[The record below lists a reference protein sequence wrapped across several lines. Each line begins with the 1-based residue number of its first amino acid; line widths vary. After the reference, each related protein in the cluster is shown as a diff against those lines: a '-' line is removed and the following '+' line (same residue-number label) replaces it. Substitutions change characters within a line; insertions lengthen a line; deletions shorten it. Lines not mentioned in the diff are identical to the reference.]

1 MKRTIAAILS
11 AAMLVT
17 AAAAAEAPSSW
28 AKSAVDTARNAGIVP
43 EQVDQAYTQSITR
56 ADFCALAAAVYR
68 TWEKSGNVKSV
79 EKTAV
84 SFSDT
89 KDEDVLLCASLGV
102 VNGVGNGKFAPQQ
115 QLTRQQAASMLHRLG
130 NLRKDA
136 KNEVKDRMPHVFADG
151 ADIQAWARNDVY
163 WAYNSGV
170 MNGVS
175 GNRFA
180 PNNSYTHEQSIAT
193 MLRLYD
199 TKYAVKD
206 DSTSSTGSKY
216 YINRAVVGPGV
227 SQVYL
232 EDTKGNRLLTDYKD
246 TKGEFYDI
254 ELFGEWVT
262 LRKTVDYQH
271 DVHNMK
277 TGETLE
283 NYAVTGTDGEQA
295 GWLRP
300 SPENG
305 GTVYGKDRIIYA
317 DGTSSTQTYD
327 ALTDFKDGKAVVRVD
342 SKTIAAIDITGK
354 TLWSMDFAFDHSKMA
369 VEILLS
375 GDGKGDRFVV
385 VNRDGSSYTIIAG
398 GKRIASS
405 SRALQLNQYSDTY
418 IAAESTGYYALYN
431 FKGKKLTKTYQN
443 AFDEVGQNIYSH
455 WINDKE
461 YEYIRCD
468 ADGTNKV
475 LFRVKCQNGRPG
487 ALPTDGAGVYALR
500 TDEHTVTCFDRFGTT
515 LGTIASTAAAVA
527 LCFAATDWGPI
538 AACVFFAFATCM
550 GTVAPPVVVAKQYG
564 KKDFGTVT
572 GIVTAFELFGA
583 AIGSVASGLLF
594 DAYLS
599 FIPVWIMMGIASVL
613 MGAALLASIP
623 AARKLVERRRAEG
636 APELDAEGF
645 EVTAA

>member
-79 EKTAV
+79 DKATV

-130 NLRKDA
+130 NLRKNA
-136 KNEVKDRMPHVFADG
+136 KDSVKDRMPHVFADG
-151 ADIQAWARNDVY
+151 ADIQAWARSDVY

-199 TKYAVKD
+199 TKYAEVP
-206 DSTSSTGSKY
+206 SGETAAEY
-216 YINRAVVGPGV
+216 AVVMDDEGGAGAR
-227 SQVYL
+227 SQMHI
-232 EDTKGNRLLTDYKD
+232 ENAKGKKLLTDYKD
-246 TKGEFYDI
+246 TKGTFEN
-254 ELFGEWVT
+254 VT
-262 LRKTVDYQH
+262 LLGVWAGVTMENGTKY
-271 DVHNMK
+271 DVVNLK
-277 TGETLE
+277 TGEKLE
-283 NYAVTGTDGEQA
+283 DYRILVADGEQA
-295 GWLRP
+295 GWLCP
-300 SPENG
+300 MDI
-305 GTVYGKDRIIYA
+305 TKVTYGKDYIALA
-317 DGTSSTQTYD
+317 DGTKSTATYD
-327 ALTDFKDGKAVVRVD
+327 RMTNFKDGKAVVNVD
-342 SKTIAAIDITGK
+342 GKTIRAIDTTGK
-354 TLWSMDFAFDHSKMA
+354 TLWSMNFAFDHSKMA

-455 WINDKE
+455 WLSNTE

-475 LFRVKCQNGRPG
+475 LFRVKCPNGRPG

-515 LGTIASTAAAVA
+515 LGTIKQDGEITMEPT
-527 LCFAATDWGPI
+527 FENG
-538 AACVFFAFATCM
+538 CVRVM
-550 GTVAPPVVVAKQYG
+550 DKLYLP
-564 KKDFGTVT
+564 T
-572 GIVTAFELFGA
+572 GEEI
-583 AIGSVASGLLF
+583 
-594 DAYLS
+594 
-599 FIPVWIMMGIASVL
+599 
-613 MGAALLASIP
+613 
-623 AARKLVERRRAEG
+623 
-636 APELDAEGF
+636 
-645 EVTAA
+645 

>member
-79 EKTAV
+79 DKAVV

-89 KDEDVLLCASLGV
+89 KDEDVLLCSALGV
-102 VNGVGNGKFAPQQ
+102 VNGVGGGKFAPQQ

-130 NLRKDA
+130 NLRKNA
-136 KNEVKDRMPHVFADG
+136 KDSVKDRMPHVFADG
-151 ADIQAWARNDVY
+151 ADIQAWARSDVY

-180 PNNSYTHEQSIAT
+180 PNNSYTREQSIAT

-206 DSTSSTGSKY
+206 DSTSSTDSKY

-262 LRKTVDYQH
+262 LRETVAYKH

-283 NYAVTGTDGEQA
+283 NYAVSGTDGEQA

-305 GTVYGKDRIIYA
+305 GEVYGKDRIIYA

-342 SKTIAAIDITGK
+342 SKTIAAIDTTGK
-354 TLWSMDFAFDHSKMA
+354 TLWSMNFAFDHSKMA
-369 VEILLS
+369 VEILLA

-475 LFRVKCQNGRPG
+475 LFRVKCPNGRPG

-500 TDEHTVTCFDRFGTT
+500 TDAHHR
-515 LGTIASTAAAVA
+515 
-527 LCFAATDWGPI
+527 
-538 AACVFFAFATCM
+538 
-550 GTVAPPVVVAKQYG
+550 Y
-564 KKDFGTVT
+564 
-572 GIVTAFELFGA
+572 
-583 AIGSVASGLLF
+583 LL
-594 DAYLS
+594 
-599 FIPVWIMMGIASVL
+599 
-613 MGAALLASIP
+613 
-623 AARKLVERRRAEG
+623 
-636 APELDAEGF
+636 
-645 EVTAA
+645 

>member
-151 ADIQAWARNDVY
+151 ADIQAWARSDVY

-216 YINRAVVGPGV
+216 RITYGIVGAGM

-232 EDTKGNRLLTDYKD
+232 EDAKGNRLLTNYKD

-254 ELFGEWVT
+254 DLFGEWVT
-262 LRKTVDYQH
+262 LRETAVYKH

-342 SKTIAAIDITGK
+342 SKTIAAIDTTGK
-354 TLWSMDFAFDHSKMA
+354 TLWSMNFAFDRSKM
-369 VEILLS
+369 EIR
-375 GDGKGDRFVV
+375 DGAGDRFTVWG
-385 VNRDGSSYTIIAG
+385 NNSAAIIAG

-405 SRALQLNQYSDTY
+405 SGGLYLNQYSDTY
-418 IAAESTGYYALYN
+418 IYSENTGYYALYN

-443 AFDEVGQNIYSH
+443 AFDEVGQNIYSR

-461 YEYIRCD
+461 YEYFRCD

-475 LFRVKCQNGRPG
+475 LFRVKCPNGRPG
-487 ALPTDGAGVYALR
+487 ALPTDGAGVYALP
-500 TDEHTVTCFDRFGTT
+500 TDEHTITCFDRFGAT
-515 LGTIASTAAAVA
+515 LGTIKIEDTI
-527 LCFAATDWGPI
+527 DI
-538 AACVFFAFATCM
+538 
-550 GTVAPPVVVAKQYG
+550 Y
-564 KKDFGTVT
+564 
-572 GIVTAFELFGA
+572 
-583 AIGSVASGLLF
+583 
-594 DAYLS
+594 YRLS
-599 FIPVWIMMGIASVL
+599 FENGCLRVVDSYPNG
-613 MGAALLASIP
+613 
-623 AARKLVERRRAEG
+623 KT
-636 APELDAEGF
+636 DAVNTLYLPTGEQIS
-645 EVTAA
+645 

>member
-1 MKRTIAAILS
+1 MGEVGGGYRAERGHCAGAGRSGVHAEHHPCGFLRTG
-11 AAMLVT
+11 
-17 AAAAAEAPSSW
+17 SSGLPHLG
-28 AKSAVDTARNAGIVP
+28 KERQRKI
-43 EQVDQAYTQSITR
+43 
-56 ADFCALAAAVYR
+56 
-68 TWEKSGNVKSV
+68 V

-89 KDEDVLLCASLGV
+89 KDEDVLHCAALGV

-130 NLRKDA
+130 NLRKNA
-136 KNEVKDRMPHVFADG
+136 KDNVKDRMPHVFADG

-163 WAYNSGV
+163 WVYNQGV

-180 PNNSYTHEQSIAT
+180 PNNSYTREQSIAT

-206 DSTSSTGSKY
+206 DSTSSTDSKY

-232 EDTKGNRLLTDYKD
+232 EDAKGNRLLTDYKD

-305 GTVYGKDRIIYA
+305 GTVYGKDRIIYV

-342 SKTIAAIDITGK
+342 SKTIAAIDTTGK
-354 TLWSMDFAFDHSKMA
+354 TLWSMNFAFDHSKMA
-369 VEILLS
+369 VEILLA

-443 AFDEVGQNIYSH
+443 AFNEVGQNIYSR
-455 WINDKE
+455 WISNTE

-475 LFRVKCQNGRPG
+475 LFRVKCPNGRPG
-487 ALPTDGAGVYALR
+487 TLPTDGAGVYALR
-500 TDEHTVTCFDRFGTT
+500 TDEHTITCFDRFGTT
-515 LGTIASTAAAVA
+515 LGTIKNDGAMTQEIT
-527 LCFAATDWGPI
+527 FENG
-538 AACVFFAFATCM
+538 CVRVM
-550 GTVAPPVVVAKQYG
+550 DKLYLP
-564 KKDFGTVT
+564 T
-572 GIVTAFELFGA
+572 GEEI
-583 AIGSVASGLLF
+583 
-594 DAYLS
+594 
-599 FIPVWIMMGIASVL
+599 
-613 MGAALLASIP
+613 
-623 AARKLVERRRAEG
+623 
-636 APELDAEGF
+636 
-645 EVTAA
+645 

>member
-68 TWEKSGNVKSV
+68 IWEKSGNVKSV

-130 NLRKDA
+130 NLRKNA
-136 KNEVKDRMPHVFADG
+136 KDSVKERMPHVFADG
-151 ADIQAWARNDVY
+151 ADIQAWARSDVY

-199 TKYAVKD
+199 TKYAEVP
-206 DSTSSTGSKY
+206 SGETAAEY
-216 YINRAVVGPGV
+216 AVVMDDEGGAGAR
-227 SQVYL
+227 SQMHI
-232 EDTKGNRLLTDYKD
+232 ENAKGKKLLTDYKD
-246 TKGEFYDI
+246 TKGTFEN
-254 ELFGEWVT
+254 VT
-262 LRKTVDYQH
+262 LLGVWAGVTMENGTKY
-271 DVHNMK
+271 DVVNLK
-277 TGETLE
+277 TGEKLE
-283 NYAVTGTDGEQA
+283 DYRILVADGEQA
-295 GWLRP
+295 GWLCP
-300 SPENG
+300 MDI
-305 GTVYGKDRIIYA
+305 TKVTYGKDYIALA
-317 DGTSSTQTYD
+317 DGTKSTATYD
-327 ALTDFKDGKAVVRVD
+327 RMTNFKDGKAVVNVD
-342 SKTIAAIDITGK
+342 GKTIRAIDTTGK
-354 TLWSMDFAFDHSKMA
+354 TLWSMNFAFDRSKMA
-369 VEILLS
+369 VD
-375 GDGKGDRFVV
+375 DGAGDRFVV
-385 VNRDGSSYTIIAG
+385 TNSTSTSYTIIAG

-405 SRALQLNQYSDTY
+405 SLPLKVSQYSDTY
-418 IAAESTGYYALYN
+418 IHMESVGYYALYN

-455 WINDKE
+455 WLSNTE

-475 LFRVKCQNGRPG
+475 LFRVKCPNGRPG

-515 LGTIASTAAAVA
+515 LGTIKQDGEIT
-527 LCFAATDWGPI
+527 LEPTFENG
-538 AACVFFAFATCM
+538 CVRVM
-550 GTVAPPVVVAKQYG
+550 DKLYLP
-564 KKDFGTVT
+564 T
-572 GIVTAFELFGA
+572 GEKI
-583 AIGSVASGLLF
+583 
-594 DAYLS
+594 
-599 FIPVWIMMGIASVL
+599 
-613 MGAALLASIP
+613 
-623 AARKLVERRRAEG
+623 
-636 APELDAEGF
+636 
-645 EVTAA
+645 

>member
-79 EKTAV
+79 EKTTV

-130 NLRKDA
+130 NLRKNA
-136 KNEVKDRMPHVFADG
+136 KDSVKDRMPHVFADG
-151 ADIQAWARNDVY
+151 ADIQAWARSDVY

-216 YINRAVVGPGV
+216 KITYGIVGAGM

-232 EDTKGNRLLTDYKD
+232 EDAKGNRLLTDYKD

-262 LRKTVDYQH
+262 LRETVAYKH

-317 DGTSSTQTYD
+317 DGTSSKQTYD

-342 SKTIAAIDITGK
+342 SKTIAAIDTTGK
-354 TLWSMDFAFDHSKMA
+354 TLWSMNFAFDRSKM
-369 VEILLS
+369 EIR
-375 GDGKGDRFVV
+375 DGAGDRFTVWG
-385 VNRDGSSYTIIAG
+385 NNSAAIIAG

-405 SRALQLNQYSDTY
+405 SGGLYLNQYSDTY

-431 FKGKKLTKTYQN
+431 FNGKKLTKTYQN
-443 AFDEVGQNIYSH
+443 AFDEVGQNIYSR

-475 LFRVKCQNGRPG
+475 LFRVKPILNGGRPG
-487 ALPTDGAGVYALR
+487 LLATDGAGVYALP
-500 TDEHTVTCFDRFGTT
+500 TDEHTITCFDRFGAT
-515 LGTIASTAAAVA
+515 LGTIKIEDTI
-527 LCFAATDWGPI
+527 DI
-538 AACVFFAFATCM
+538 
-550 GTVAPPVVVAKQYG
+550 Y
-564 KKDFGTVT
+564 
-572 GIVTAFELFGA
+572 
-583 AIGSVASGLLF
+583 
-594 DAYLS
+594 YRLS
-599 FIPVWIMMGIASVL
+599 FENGCLRVVDSYPNGKTDAVN
-613 MGAALLASIP
+613 ALYLPTGEQIS
-623 AARKLVERRRAEG
+623 
-636 APELDAEGF
+636 
-645 EVTAA
+645 

>member
-79 EKTAV
+79 DKATV

-115 QLTRQQAASMLHRLG
+115 KLTRQQAASMLHRLG
-130 NLRKDA
+130 NLRKNA
-136 KNEVKDRMPHVFADG
+136 KDSVKDRMPHVFADG
-151 ADIQAWARNDVY
+151 ADIQAWARSDVY

-206 DSTSSTGSKY
+206 DSTSNIGSKY
-216 YINRAVVGPGV
+216 RITYGAVGAGV

-232 EDTKGNRLLTDYKD
+232 EDAKGNRLLTDYKN

-262 LRKTVDYQH
+262 LRETVAYKH

-283 NYAVTGTDGEQA
+283 NYAVSGTDGEQA

-305 GTVYGKDRIIYA
+305 GEVYGKDRIIYA

-327 ALTDFKDGKAVVRVD
+327 ALTDFKNGKAVVRVD
-342 SKTIAAIDITGK
+342 SKTIAAIDTTGK
-354 TLWSMDFAFDHSKMA
+354 TLWSMNFAFDHSKMA

-443 AFDEVGQNIYSH
+443 AFDEAGQNIYSH
-455 WINDKE
+455 WLSNTE

-475 LFRVKCQNGRPG
+475 LFRVKCPNGRPG
-487 ALPTDGAGVYALR
+487 VLPTDGAGVYALR

-515 LGTIASTAAAVA
+515 LGTIKQDGEITMEPT
-527 LCFAATDWGPI
+527 FENG
-538 AACVFFAFATCM
+538 CVRVM
-550 GTVAPPVVVAKQYG
+550 DKLYLP
-564 KKDFGTVT
+564 T
-572 GIVTAFELFGA
+572 GEEI
-583 AIGSVASGLLF
+583 
-594 DAYLS
+594 
-599 FIPVWIMMGIASVL
+599 
-613 MGAALLASIP
+613 
-623 AARKLVERRRAEG
+623 
-636 APELDAEGF
+636 
-645 EVTAA
+645 

>member
-79 EKTAV
+79 DKATV

-130 NLRKDA
+130 NLRKNA
-136 KNEVKDRMPHVFADG
+136 KDSVKERMPHVFADG
-151 ADIQAWARNDVY
+151 ADIQAWARSDVY

-199 TKYAVKD
+199 TKYAEVP
-206 DSTSSTGSKY
+206 SGETAAEY
-216 YINRAVVGPGV
+216 AVVMDDEGGAGAR
-227 SQVYL
+227 SQMHI
-232 EDTKGNRLLTDYKD
+232 ENAKGKKLLTDYKD
-246 TKGEFYDI
+246 TKGTFEN
-254 ELFGEWVT
+254 VT
-262 LRKTVDYQH
+262 LLGVWAGVTMENGTKY
-271 DVHNMK
+271 DVVNLK
-277 TGETLE
+277 TGEKLE
-283 NYAVTGTDGEQA
+283 DYRILVADGEQA
-295 GWLRP
+295 GWLCP
-300 SPENG
+300 MDI
-305 GTVYGKDRIIYA
+305 TKVTYGKDYIALA
-317 DGTSSTQTYD
+317 DGTKSTATYD
-327 ALTDFKDGKAVVRVD
+327 RMTNFKDGKAVVNVD
-342 SKTIAAIDITGK
+342 GKTIRAIDTTGK
-354 TLWSMDFAFDHSKMA
+354 TLWSMNFAFDRSKAA
-369 VEILLS
+369 VD
-375 GDGKGDRFVV
+375 DGAGDRFVV
-385 VNRDGSSYTIIAG
+385 TNSTSTSYTIIAG

-405 SRALQLNQYSDTY
+405 SLPLKVSQYSDTY
-418 IAAESTGYYALYN
+418 IHMESVGYYALYN

-475 LFRVKCQNGRPG
+475 LFRVKCPNGRPG

-500 TDEHTVTCFDRFGTT
+500 TDEHTVTCFDRFGAT
-515 LGTIASTAAAVA
+515 LGTIKQDGEITMEPT
-527 LCFAATDWGPI
+527 FENG
-538 AACVFFAFATCM
+538 CVRVM
-550 GTVAPPVVVAKQYG
+550 DKLYLP
-564 KKDFGTVT
+564 T
-572 GIVTAFELFGA
+572 GEKI
-583 AIGSVASGLLF
+583 
-594 DAYLS
+594 
-599 FIPVWIMMGIASVL
+599 
-613 MGAALLASIP
+613 
-623 AARKLVERRRAEG
+623 
-636 APELDAEGF
+636 
-645 EVTAA
+645 

>member
-79 EKTAV
+79 EKIAV

-151 ADIQAWARNDVY
+151 ADIQAWARSDVY

-216 YINRAVVGPGV
+216 KITYGIVGAGM

-232 EDTKGNRLLTDYKD
+232 EDAKGNRLLTDYKN

-262 LRKTVDYQH
+262 LRETVAYKH

-342 SKTIAAIDITGK
+342 SKTIAAIDTTGK
-354 TLWSMDFAFDHSKMA
+354 TLWSMNFAFDRSKM
-369 VEILLS
+369 EIR
-375 GDGKGDRFVV
+375 DGAGDRFTVWG
-385 VNRDGSSYTIIAG
+385 NNSAAIIAG

-405 SRALQLNQYSDTY
+405 SGGLYLNQYSDTY
-418 IAAESTGYYALYN
+418 IYSENTGYYALYN

-443 AFDEVGQNIYSH
+443 AFDEVGQNIYSR

-475 LFRVKCQNGRPG
+475 LFRVKPILNGGRPG
-487 ALPTDGAGVYALR
+487 LLATDGAGVYALP
-500 TDEHTVTCFDRFGTT
+500 TDEHTITCFDRFGAT
-515 LGTIASTAAAVA
+515 LGTIKIEDTI
-527 LCFAATDWGPI
+527 DI
-538 AACVFFAFATCM
+538 
-550 GTVAPPVVVAKQYG
+550 Y
-564 KKDFGTVT
+564 
-572 GIVTAFELFGA
+572 
-583 AIGSVASGLLF
+583 
-594 DAYLS
+594 YRLS
-599 FIPVWIMMGIASVL
+599 FENGCLRVVDSYPNGKTDAVN
-613 MGAALLASIP
+613 ALYLPTGEQIS
-623 AARKLVERRRAEG
+623 
-636 APELDAEGF
+636 
-645 EVTAA
+645 

>member
-79 EKTAV
+79 ERTTV

-130 NLRKDA
+130 NLRKNA
-136 KNEVKDRMPHVFADG
+136 KDSVKDRMPHVFADG
-151 ADIQAWARNDVY
+151 ADIQAWARSDVY

-199 TKYAVKD
+199 TKYAEVP
-206 DSTSSTGSKY
+206 SGETAAEY
-216 YINRAVVGPGV
+216 AVVMDDEGGAGAR
-227 SQVYL
+227 SQMHI
-232 EDTKGNRLLTDYKD
+232 ENAKGKKLLTDYKD
-246 TKGEFYDI
+246 TKGTFENVTMLGVWAGVTMENGTKYDVVN
-254 ELFGEWVT
+254 L
-262 LRKTVDYQH
+262 
-271 DVHNMK
+271 K
-277 TGETLE
+277 TGEKLE
-283 NYAVTGTDGEQA
+283 DYRILVADGEQA
-295 GWLRP
+295 GWLCP
-300 SPENG
+300 MDI
-305 GTVYGKDRIIYA
+305 TKVTYGKDYIALA
-317 DGTSSTQTYD
+317 DGTKSTATYD
-327 ALTDFKDGKAVVRVD
+327 RMTNFKDGKAVVNVD
-342 SKTIAAIDITGK
+342 GKTIRAIDTTGK
-354 TLWSMDFAFDHSKMA
+354 TLWSMNFAFDHSKAA
-369 VEILLS
+369 VD
-375 GDGKGDRFVV
+375 DGEGDRFVV
-385 VNRDGSSYTIIAG
+385 TNSTSTSYTIIAG

-405 SRALQLNQYSDTY
+405 SLPLKVSQYSDTY
-418 IAAESTGYYALYN
+418 IHMESVGYYALYN
-431 FKGKKLTKTYQN
+431 FNGKKLTKTYQN

-475 LFRVKCQNGRPG
+475 LFRVKCPNGRPG

-500 TDEHTVTCFDRFGTT
+500 TDEHTVTCFDRFGAT
-515 LGTIASTAAAVA
+515 LGTIKQDGEITMEPT
-527 LCFAATDWGPI
+527 FENG
-538 AACVFFAFATCM
+538 CVRVM
-550 GTVAPPVVVAKQYG
+550 NKLYLP
-564 KKDFGTVT
+564 T
-572 GIVTAFELFGA
+572 GEEI
-583 AIGSVASGLLF
+583 
-594 DAYLS
+594 
-599 FIPVWIMMGIASVL
+599 
-613 MGAALLASIP
+613 
-623 AARKLVERRRAEG
+623 
-636 APELDAEGF
+636 
-645 EVTAA
+645 

>member
-130 NLRKDA
+130 NLRKNA
-136 KNEVKDRMPHVFADG
+136 KDSVKERMPHVFADG
-151 ADIQAWARNDVY
+151 ADIQAWARSDVY

-216 YINRAVVGPGV
+216 RITYGAVGAGM

-232 EDTKGNRLLTDYKD
+232 EDAKGNRLLTDYKN

-262 LRKTVDYQH
+262 LRETVAYKH

-283 NYAVTGTDGEQA
+283 NYAVSGTDGEQA

-305 GTVYGKDRIIYA
+305 GEVYGKDRIIYA

-342 SKTIAAIDITGK
+342 SKTIAAIDTTGK
-354 TLWSMDFAFDHSKMA
+354 TLWSMNFAFDHSKMA
-369 VEILLS
+369 VEILLA

-455 WINDKE
+455 WLSNTE

-468 ADGTNKV
+468 ANGTNKV
-475 LFRVKCQNGRPG
+475 LFRVKCPNGRPG

-500 TDEHTVTCFDRFGTT
+500 TDEHTVTCFDRFGAT
-515 LGTIASTAAAVA
+515 LGTIKIEDTI
-527 LCFAATDWGPI
+527 DI
-538 AACVFFAFATCM
+538 
-550 GTVAPPVVVAKQYG
+550 Y
-564 KKDFGTVT
+564 
-572 GIVTAFELFGA
+572 
-583 AIGSVASGLLF
+583 
-594 DAYLS
+594 YRLS
-599 FIPVWIMMGIASVL
+599 FENGCLRVVDSYPNGKTDAVN
-613 MGAALLASIP
+613 ALYLPTGEQIS
-623 AARKLVERRRAEG
+623 
-636 APELDAEGF
+636 
-645 EVTAA
+645 

>member
-17 AAAAAEAPSSW
+17 AAVAAEAPSSW

-130 NLRKDA
+130 NLRKNA
-136 KNEVKDRMPHVFADG
+136 KDSVKDRMPHVFADG
-151 ADIQAWARNDVY
+151 ADIQAWARSDVY

-199 TKYAVKD
+199 TKYAEVP
-206 DSTSSTGSKY
+206 SGETAAEY
-216 YINRAVVGPGV
+216 AVVMDDEGGAGAR
-227 SQVYL
+227 SQMHI
-232 EDTKGNRLLTDYKD
+232 ENAKGKKLLTDYKD
-246 TKGEFYDI
+246 TKGTFEN
-254 ELFGEWVT
+254 VT
-262 LRKTVDYQH
+262 LLGVWAGVTMENGTKY
-271 DVHNMK
+271 DVVNLK
-277 TGETLE
+277 TGEKLE
-283 NYAVTGTDGEQA
+283 DYRILVADGEQA
-295 GWLRP
+295 GWLCP

-317 DGTSSTQTYD
+317 DGTSSTQMYD

-342 SKTIAAIDITGK
+342 SKTIAAIDTTGK
-354 TLWSMDFAFDHSKMA
+354 TLWSMNFAFDRSKAA
-369 VEILLS
+369 VD
-375 GDGKGDRFVV
+375 DGAGDRFVV
-385 VNRDGSSYTIIAG
+385 TNSTSTSYTIIAG

-405 SRALQLNQYSDTY
+405 SHALQLNQYSDTY

-475 LFRVKCQNGRPG
+475 LFRVKCPNGRPG

-515 LGTIASTAAAVA
+515 LGTIKYDGEITMEPT
-527 LCFAATDWGPI
+527 FENG
-538 AACVFFAFATCM
+538 CVRVM
-550 GTVAPPVVVAKQYG
+550 DKLYLP
-564 KKDFGTVT
+564 T
-572 GIVTAFELFGA
+572 GEEI
-583 AIGSVASGLLF
+583 
-594 DAYLS
+594 
-599 FIPVWIMMGIASVL
+599 
-613 MGAALLASIP
+613 
-623 AARKLVERRRAEG
+623 
-636 APELDAEGF
+636 
-645 EVTAA
+645 

>member
-130 NLRKDA
+130 NLRKNAQDS
-136 KNEVKDRMPHVFADG
+136 VKERMPHVFADG
-151 ADIQAWARNDVY
+151 ADIQAWARSDVY

-199 TKYAVKD
+199 TKYAEVP
-206 DSTSSTGSKY
+206 SGETAAEY
-216 YINRAVVGPGV
+216 AVVMDDEGGAGAR
-227 SQVYL
+227 SQMHI
-232 EDTKGNRLLTDYKD
+232 ENAKGKKLLTDYKD
-246 TKGEFYDI
+246 TKGTFEN
-254 ELFGEWVT
+254 VT
-262 LRKTVDYQH
+262 LLGVWAGVTMENGTKY
-271 DVHNMK
+271 DVVNLK
-277 TGETLE
+277 TGEKLE
-283 NYAVTGTDGEQA
+283 DYRILVADGEQA
-295 GWLRP
+295 GWLCP
-300 SPENG
+300 MDI
-305 GTVYGKDRIIYA
+305 TKVTYGKDYIALA
-317 DGTSSTQTYD
+317 DGTKSTATYD
-327 ALTDFKDGKAVVRVD
+327 RMTNFKDGKAVVNVD
-342 SKTIAAIDITGK
+342 GKTIRAIDTTGK
-354 TLWSMDFAFDHSKMA
+354 TLWSMNFAFDRSKLA
-369 VEILLS
+369 VEAGAGERIVMTNS
-375 GDGKGDRFVV
+375 
-385 VNRDGSSYTIIAG
+385 NSTSYTLIAG

-405 SRALQLNQYSDTY
+405 SHALDVSQYSDTY

-443 AFDEVGQNIYSH
+443 AFNEVGQNIYSR
-455 WINDKE
+455 WISNTE

-475 LFRVKCQNGRPG
+475 LFRVKCPNGRPG
-487 ALPTDGAGVYALR
+487 TLPTDGAGVYALR
-500 TDEHTVTCFDRFGTT
+500 TDEHTITCFDRFGTT
-515 LGTIASTAAAVA
+515 LGTIKNDGAMTQEIT
-527 LCFAATDWGPI
+527 FENG
-538 AACVFFAFATCM
+538 CVRVM
-550 GTVAPPVVVAKQYG
+550 DKLYLP
-564 KKDFGTVT
+564 T
-572 GIVTAFELFGA
+572 GEE
-583 AIGSVASGLLF
+583 IG
-594 DAYLS
+594 
-599 FIPVWIMMGIASVL
+599 
-613 MGAALLASIP
+613 
-623 AARKLVERRRAEG
+623 
-636 APELDAEGF
+636 
-645 EVTAA
+645 

>member
-79 EKTAV
+79 EKATV

-136 KNEVKDRMPHVFADG
+136 KDSVKDRMPHVFADG

-206 DSTSSTGSKY
+206 DTTSSTGSKY
-216 YINRAVVGPGV
+216 KITYGIVGAGM

-232 EDTKGNRLLTDYKD
+232 EDAKGNRLLTNYKD

-254 ELFGEWVT
+254 DLFGEWVT
-262 LRKTVDYQH
+262 LRETAAYKH

-283 NYAVTGTDGEQA
+283 NCAVTGTDGEQA

-305 GTVYGKDRIIYA
+305 GTVYGKDRIVYA

-342 SKTIAAIDITGK
+342 SKTIAAIDTTGK
-354 TLWSMDFAFDHSKMA
+354 TLWSMNFAFDRSKM
-369 VEILLS
+369 EIR
-375 GDGKGDRFVV
+375 DGAGDRFTVWG
-385 VNRDGSSYTIIAG
+385 NNSAAIIAG

-405 SRALQLNQYSDTY
+405 SGGLYLNQYSDTY
-418 IAAESTGYYALYN
+418 IYSENTGYYALYN

-443 AFDEVGQNIYSH
+443 AFDEVGQNIYSR

-475 LFRVKCQNGRPG
+475 LFRVKPILNGGRPG
-487 ALPTDGAGVYALR
+487 LLATDGAGVYALP
-500 TDEHTVTCFDRFGTT
+500 TDEHTITCFDRFGAT
-515 LGTIASTAAAVA
+515 LGTIKIEDTI
-527 LCFAATDWGPI
+527 DI
-538 AACVFFAFATCM
+538 
-550 GTVAPPVVVAKQYG
+550 Y
-564 KKDFGTVT
+564 
-572 GIVTAFELFGA
+572 
-583 AIGSVASGLLF
+583 
-594 DAYLS
+594 YRLS
-599 FIPVWIMMGIASVL
+599 FENGCLRVVDSYPNGKTDAVN
-613 MGAALLASIP
+613 ALYLPTGEQI
-623 AARKLVERRRAEG
+623 L
-636 APELDAEGF
+636 
-645 EVTAA
+645 

>member
-1 MKRTIAAILS
+1 
-11 AAMLVT
+11 
-17 AAAAAEAPSSW
+17 
-28 AKSAVDTARNAGIVP
+28 
-43 EQVDQAYTQSITR
+43 
-56 ADFCALAAAVYR
+56 
-68 TWEKSGNVKSV
+68 
-79 EKTAV
+79 
-84 SFSDT
+84 
-89 KDEDVLLCASLGV
+89 
-102 VNGVGNGKFAPQQ
+102 
-115 QLTRQQAASMLHRLG
+115 MLHRLG

-305 GTVYGKDRIIYA
+305 SEVYGKDRIIYA

-342 SKTIAAIDITGK
+342 SKTIAAIDTTGK
-354 TLWSMDFAFDHSKMA
+354 TLWSMNFAFDHSKMA
-369 VEILLS
+369 VEILLA

-443 AFDEVGQNIYSH
+443 AFNEVGQNIYSR
-455 WINDKE
+455 WISNTE

-475 LFRVKCQNGRPG
+475 LFRVKCPNGRPG
-487 ALPTDGAGVYALR
+487 TLPTDGAGVYALR
-500 TDEHTVTCFDRFGTT
+500 TDEHTITCFDRFGTT
-515 LGTIASTAAAVA
+515 LGTIKNDGAMTQEIT
-527 LCFAATDWGPI
+527 FENG
-538 AACVFFAFATCM
+538 CVRVM
-550 GTVAPPVVVAKQYG
+550 DKLYLP
-564 KKDFGTVT
+564 T
-572 GIVTAFELFGA
+572 GEEI
-583 AIGSVASGLLF
+583 
-594 DAYLS
+594 
-599 FIPVWIMMGIASVL
+599 
-613 MGAALLASIP
+613 
-623 AARKLVERRRAEG
+623 
-636 APELDAEGF
+636 
-645 EVTAA
+645 

>member
-130 NLRKDA
+130 NLRKNA
-136 KNEVKDRMPHVFADG
+136 KDSVKERMPHVFADG
-151 ADIQAWARNDVY
+151 ADIQAWARSDVY

-216 YINRAVVGPGV
+216 KITYGIVGAGM

-232 EDTKGNRLLTDYKD
+232 EDAKGNRLLTDYKN

-262 LRKTVDYQH
+262 LRETVAYKH

-283 NYAVTGTDGEQA
+283 NYAVSGTDGEQA

-317 DGTSSTQTYD
+317 DGTSSKQTYD
-327 ALTDFKDGKAVVRVD
+327 ALTDFKNGKAVVRVD
-342 SKTIAAIDITGK
+342 SKTIAAIDTTGK
-354 TLWSMDFAFDHSKMA
+354 TLWSMNFAFDRSKM
-369 VEILLS
+369 EIR
-375 GDGKGDRFVV
+375 DGAGDRFTVWG
-385 VNRDGSSYTIIAG
+385 NNSAAIIAG

-405 SRALQLNQYSDTY
+405 SGGLYLNQYSDTY
-418 IAAESTGYYALYN
+418 IYSENTGYYALYN
-431 FKGKKLTKTYQN
+431 FNGRKLTKTYQN

-455 WINDKE
+455 WLSNTE

-468 ADGTNKV
+468 ADGTNQV
-475 LFRVKCQNGRPG
+475 LFRVKPILNGGRPG
-487 ALPTDGAGVYALR
+487 LLATDGAGVYALP
-500 TDEHTVTCFDRFGTT
+500 TDEHTITCFDRFGAT
-515 LGTIASTAAAVA
+515 LGTIKIEDTI
-527 LCFAATDWGPI
+527 DI
-538 AACVFFAFATCM
+538 
-550 GTVAPPVVVAKQYG
+550 Y
-564 KKDFGTVT
+564 
-572 GIVTAFELFGA
+572 
-583 AIGSVASGLLF
+583 
-594 DAYLS
+594 YRLS
-599 FIPVWIMMGIASVL
+599 FENGCLRVVDSYPNGKTDAVN
-613 MGAALLASIP
+613 ALYLPTGEQIS
-623 AARKLVERRRAEG
+623 
-636 APELDAEGF
+636 
-645 EVTAA
+645 

>member
-102 VNGVGNGKFAPQQ
+102 VNGVGGGKFAPQQ

-130 NLRKDA
+130 NLRKNA
-136 KNEVKDRMPHVFADG
+136 KDNVKDRMPHVFADG

-163 WAYNSGV
+163 WVYNQGV

-180 PNNSYTHEQSIAT
+180 PNNSYTREQSIAT

-206 DSTSSTGSKY
+206 DSTSGTGSKY
-216 YINRAVVGPGV
+216 RITYGAVGAGV
-227 SQVYL
+227 SQGYL
-232 EDTKGNRLLTDYKD
+232 EDAKGNRLLTDYKN

-283 NYAVTGTDGEQA
+283 NYAVSGTDGEQA

-305 GTVYGKDRIIYA
+305 GEVYGKDRIIYA

-327 ALTDFKDGKAVVRVD
+327 ALTDFKNGKAVVRVD
-342 SKTIAAIDITGK
+342 SKTIAAIDTTGK
-354 TLWSMDFAFDHSKMA
+354 TLWSMNFAFDRSKM
-369 VEILLS
+369 EIR
-375 GDGKGDRFVV
+375 DGAGDRFTVWG
-385 VNRDGSSYTIIAG
+385 NNSAAIIAG

-405 SRALQLNQYSDTY
+405 SGGLYLNQYSDTY
-418 IAAESTGYYALYN
+418 IYSENTGYYALYN
-431 FKGKKLTKTYQN
+431 FNGKKLTKTYQN

-455 WINDKE
+455 WLSNTE

-475 LFRVKCQNGRPG
+475 LFRVKPILNGGRPG
-487 ALPTDGAGVYALR
+487 LLATDGAGVYALP
-500 TDEHTVTCFDRFGTT
+500 TDEHTITCFDRFGAT
-515 LGTIASTAAAVA
+515 LGTIKIEDTI
-527 LCFAATDWGPI
+527 DI
-538 AACVFFAFATCM
+538 
-550 GTVAPPVVVAKQYG
+550 Y
-564 KKDFGTVT
+564 
-572 GIVTAFELFGA
+572 
-583 AIGSVASGLLF
+583 
-594 DAYLS
+594 YRLS
-599 FIPVWIMMGIASVL
+599 FENGCLRVVDSYPNGKTDAVN
-613 MGAALLASIP
+613 ALYLPTGEQIS
-623 AARKLVERRRAEG
+623 
-636 APELDAEGF
+636 
-645 EVTAA
+645 

>member
-68 TWEKSGNVKSV
+68 TWEKSGNVKSIDKV
-79 EKTAV
+79 VV

-115 QLTRQQAASMLHRLG
+115 KLTRQQAASMLHRLG
-130 NLRKDA
+130 NLRRNAKDS
-136 KNEVKDRMPHVFADG
+136 VKDRMPHVFADG
-151 ADIQAWARNDVY
+151 ADIQAWARSDVY

-180 PNNSYTHEQSIAT
+180 PNNSYTREQSIAT

-206 DSTSSTGSKY
+206 DSTSGTGSKY
-216 YINRAVVGPGV
+216 RITYGAVGPGV

-232 EDTKGNRLLTDYKD
+232 EDTKGNRLLTDYKN

-262 LRKTVDYQH
+262 LRETVAYKH

-283 NYAVTGTDGEQA
+283 NYAVSGTDGEQA

-305 GTVYGKDRIIYA
+305 GEVYGKDRIIYA

-342 SKTIAAIDITGK
+342 SKTIAAIDTTGK
-354 TLWSMDFAFDHSKMA
+354 TLWSMNFAFDHSKMA
-369 VEILLS
+369 VEILLA

-443 AFDEVGQNIYSH
+443 AFNEVGQNIYSR
-455 WINDKE
+455 WISNTE

-475 LFRVKCQNGRPG
+475 LFRVKCPNGRPG
-487 ALPTDGAGVYALR
+487 TLPTDGAGVYALR
-500 TDEHTVTCFDRFGTT
+500 TDEQTITCFDRFGTT
-515 LGTIASTAAAVA
+515 LGTIKNDGAMTQEIT
-527 LCFAATDWGPI
+527 FENG
-538 AACVFFAFATCM
+538 CVRVM
-550 GTVAPPVVVAKQYG
+550 DKLYLP
-564 KKDFGTVT
+564 T
-572 GIVTAFELFGA
+572 GEE
-583 AIGSVASGLLF
+583 IG
-594 DAYLS
+594 
-599 FIPVWIMMGIASVL
+599 
-613 MGAALLASIP
+613 
-623 AARKLVERRRAEG
+623 
-636 APELDAEGF
+636 
-645 EVTAA
+645 

>member
-130 NLRKDA
+130 NLRKNA

-151 ADIQAWARNDVY
+151 ADIQAWARSDVY

-216 YINRAVVGPGV
+216 RITYGAVGAGV

-232 EDTKGNRLLTDYKD
+232 EDAKGNRLLTDYKN

-262 LRKTVDYQH
+262 LRETVAYKH

-283 NYAVTGTDGEQA
+283 NYAVSGTDGEQA

-305 GTVYGKDRIIYA
+305 GEVYGKDRIIYA

-327 ALTDFKDGKAVVRVD
+327 ALTDFKNGKAVVRVD
-342 SKTIAAIDITGK
+342 SKTIAAIDTTGK
-354 TLWSMDFAFDHSKMA
+354 TLWSMNFAFDRSKM
-369 VEILLS
+369 EIR
-375 GDGKGDRFVV
+375 DGAGDRFTVWG
-385 VNRDGSSYTIIAG
+385 NNSAAIIAG

-405 SRALQLNQYSDTY
+405 SGGLYLNQYSDTY
-418 IAAESTGYYALYN
+418 IYSENTGYYALYN

-443 AFDEVGQNIYSH
+443 AFDEVGQNIYSR

-475 LFRVKCQNGRPG
+475 LFRVKPILNGGRPG
-487 ALPTDGAGVYALR
+487 LLATDGAGVYALP
-500 TDEHTVTCFDRFGTT
+500 TDEHTITCFDRFGAT
-515 LGTIASTAAAVA
+515 LGTIKIEDTI
-527 LCFAATDWGPI
+527 DI
-538 AACVFFAFATCM
+538 
-550 GTVAPPVVVAKQYG
+550 Y
-564 KKDFGTVT
+564 
-572 GIVTAFELFGA
+572 
-583 AIGSVASGLLF
+583 
-594 DAYLS
+594 YRLS
-599 FIPVWIMMGIASVL
+599 FENGCLRVVDSYPNGKTDAVN
-613 MGAALLASIP
+613 ALYLPTGEQIS
-623 AARKLVERRRAEG
+623 
-636 APELDAEGF
+636 
-645 EVTAA
+645 

>member
-17 AAAAAEAPSSW
+17 AAVAAEAPSSW

-68 TWEKSGNVKSV
+68 TWEKSGNVKFV

-136 KNEVKDRMPHVFADG
+136 KDSVKDRMPHVFADG
-151 ADIQAWARNDVY
+151 ADIQAWARSDVY

-199 TKYAVKD
+199 TKYAEVPSESEVKYTVVV
-206 DSTSSTGSKY
+206 DSEGGAGA
-216 YINRAVVGPGV
+216 R
-227 SQVYL
+227 SQIHI
-232 EDTKGNRLLTDYKD
+232 EDAKGQKLLTDYKD
-246 TKGEFYDI
+246 TKGTFEN
-254 ELFGEWVT
+254 VT
-262 LRKTVDYQH
+262 LLGAWAGVTMERGTKY
-271 DVHNMK
+271 DVVNLK
-277 TGETLE
+277 TGEKLE
-283 NYAVTGTDGEQA
+283 NYRILVADGEQA
-295 GWLRP
+295 GWLCP
-300 SPENG
+300 MDI
-305 GTVYGKDRIIYA
+305 TKVTYGKDYIALA
-317 DGTSSTQTYD
+317 DGTKSTATYD
-327 ALTDFKDGKAVVRVD
+327 RMTNFKDGKAVVRVD
-342 SKTIAAIDITGK
+342 SKTIRAIDTTGK
-354 TLWSMDFAFDHSKMA
+354 TLWSMNFAFDRSKMA
-369 VEILLS
+369 VD
-375 GDGKGDRFVV
+375 DGAGDRFVV
-385 VNRDGSSYTIIAG
+385 TNSTSTSYTIIAG

-405 SRALQLNQYSDTY
+405 SLPLKVSQYSDTY
-418 IAAESTGYYALYN
+418 IHMESVGYYALYN
-431 FKGKKLTKTYQN
+431 FNGKKLTKTYQN

-475 LFRVKCQNGRPG
+475 LFRVKCPNGRPG

-515 LGTIASTAAAVA
+515 LGTIKQDGVIT
-527 LCFAATDWGPI
+527 LEPTFENG
-538 AACVFFAFATCM
+538 CVRVM
-550 GTVAPPVVVAKQYG
+550 DKMYLP
-564 KKDFGTVT
+564 T
-572 GIVTAFELFGA
+572 GEE
-583 AIGSVASGLLF
+583 IG
-594 DAYLS
+594 
-599 FIPVWIMMGIASVL
+599 
-613 MGAALLASIP
+613 
-623 AARKLVERRRAEG
+623 
-636 APELDAEGF
+636 
-645 EVTAA
+645 

>member
-115 QLTRQQAASMLHRLG
+115 KLTRQQAASMLHRLG
-130 NLRKDA
+130 NLRKNA
-136 KNEVKDRMPHVFADG
+136 KDSVKERMPHVFADG
-151 ADIQAWARNDVY
+151 ADIQAWARSDVY

-199 TKYAVKD
+199 TKYAEVP
-206 DSTSSTGSKY
+206 SGETAAEY
-216 YINRAVVGPGV
+216 AVVMDDEGGAGAR
-227 SQVYL
+227 SQMHI
-232 EDTKGNRLLTDYKD
+232 ENAKGKKLLTDYKD
-246 TKGEFYDI
+246 TKGTFEN
-254 ELFGEWVT
+254 VT
-262 LRKTVDYQH
+262 LLGVWAGVTMENGTKY
-271 DVHNMK
+271 DVVNLK
-277 TGETLE
+277 TGEKLE
-283 NYAVTGTDGEQA
+283 DYRILVADGEQA
-295 GWLRP
+295 GWLCP
-300 SPENG
+300 MDI
-305 GTVYGKDRIIYA
+305 TKVTYGKDYIALA
-317 DGTSSTQTYD
+317 DGTKSTATYD
-327 ALTDFKDGKAVVRVD
+327 RMTNFKDGKAVVNVD
-342 SKTIAAIDITGK
+342 GKTIRAIDTTGK
-354 TLWSMDFAFDHSKMA
+354 TLWSMNFAFDRSKMA
-369 VEILLS
+369 VD
-375 GDGKGDRFVV
+375 DGAGDRFVV
-385 VNRDGSSYTIIAG
+385 TNSTSTSYTIIAG

-405 SRALQLNQYSDTY
+405 SLPLKVSQYSDTY
-418 IAAESTGYYALYN
+418 IHMESVGYYALYN

-475 LFRVKCQNGRPG
+475 LFRVKCPNGRPG

-515 LGTIASTAAAVA
+515 LGTIKQDGEIT
-527 LCFAATDWGPI
+527 LEPTFENG
-538 AACVFFAFATCM
+538 CVRVM
-550 GTVAPPVVVAKQYG
+550 NKLYLP
-564 KKDFGTVT
+564 T
-572 GIVTAFELFGA
+572 GEEI
-583 AIGSVASGLLF
+583 
-594 DAYLS
+594 
-599 FIPVWIMMGIASVL
+599 
-613 MGAALLASIP
+613 
-623 AARKLVERRRAEG
+623 
-636 APELDAEGF
+636 
-645 EVTAA
+645 

>member
-79 EKTAV
+79 DKATV

-130 NLRKDA
+130 NLRKNAGDS
-136 KNEVKDRMPHVFADG
+136 VKDRMPHVFADG
-151 ADIQAWARNDVY
+151 ADIQAWARSDVY

-199 TKYAVKD
+199 TKYAEVP
-206 DSTSSTGSKY
+206 SGETAAEY
-216 YINRAVVGPGV
+216 AVVMDDEGGAGAR
-227 SQVYL
+227 SQMHI
-232 EDTKGNRLLTDYKD
+232 ENAKGKKLLTDYKD
-246 TKGEFYDI
+246 TKGTFENVTMLGVWAGVTMENGTKYDVVN
-254 ELFGEWVT
+254 L
-262 LRKTVDYQH
+262 
-271 DVHNMK
+271 K
-277 TGETLE
+277 TGEKLE
-283 NYAVTGTDGEQA
+283 DYRILVADGEQA
-295 GWLRP
+295 GWLCP
-300 SPENG
+300 MDI
-305 GTVYGKDRIIYA
+305 TKVTYGKDYIALA
-317 DGTSSTQTYD
+317 DGTKSTATYD
-327 ALTDFKDGKAVVRVD
+327 RMTNFKDGKAVVNVD
-342 SKTIAAIDITGK
+342 GKTIRAIDTTGK
-354 TLWSMDFAFDHSKMA
+354 TLWSMNFAFDRSKLA
-369 VEILLS
+369 VEAGAGERIVMTNS
-375 GDGKGDRFVV
+375 
-385 VNRDGSSYTIIAG
+385 NSTSYTLIAG

-405 SRALQLNQYSDTY
+405 SHALDVSQYSDTY

-443 AFDEVGQNIYSH
+443 AFNEVGQNIYSR
-455 WINDKE
+455 WISNTE

-475 LFRVKCQNGRPG
+475 LFRVKCPNGRPG
-487 ALPTDGAGVYALR
+487 TLPTDGAGVYALR
-500 TDEHTVTCFDRFGTT
+500 TDEHTITCFDRFGTT
-515 LGTIASTAAAVA
+515 LGTIKNDGAMTQEIT
-527 LCFAATDWGPI
+527 FENG
-538 AACVFFAFATCM
+538 CVRVM
-550 GTVAPPVVVAKQYG
+550 DKLYLP
-564 KKDFGTVT
+564 T
-572 GIVTAFELFGA
+572 GEEI
-583 AIGSVASGLLF
+583 
-594 DAYLS
+594 
-599 FIPVWIMMGIASVL
+599 
-613 MGAALLASIP
+613 
-623 AARKLVERRRAEG
+623 
-636 APELDAEGF
+636 
-645 EVTAA
+645 

>member
-79 EKTAV
+79 DKAVV

-130 NLRKDA
+130 NLRKNA
-136 KNEVKDRMPHVFADG
+136 KDSVKERMPHVFADG
-151 ADIQAWARNDVY
+151 ADIQAWARSDVY

-206 DSTSSTGSKY
+206 DSTSSTDSKY

-232 EDTKGNRLLTDYKD
+232 EDAKGNRLLTDYKD

-262 LRKTVDYQH
+262 LRETVAYKH

-283 NYAVTGTDGEQA
+283 NYAVSGTDGEQA

-305 GTVYGKDRIIYA
+305 GEVYGKDRIIYA

-342 SKTIAAIDITGK
+342 SKTIAAIDTTGK
-354 TLWSMDFAFDHSKMA
+354 TLWSMNFAFDHSKMA
-369 VEILLS
+369 VEILLA

-487 ALPTDGAGVYALR
+487 ALPTDSAGVYALR

-515 LGTIASTAAAVA
+515 LGTIKQDGEITMEPT
-527 LCFAATDWGPI
+527 FENG
-538 AACVFFAFATCM
+538 CVRVM
-550 GTVAPPVVVAKQYG
+550 DKLYLP
-564 KKDFGTVT
+564 T
-572 GIVTAFELFGA
+572 GEE
-583 AIGSVASGLLF
+583 IG
-594 DAYLS
+594 
-599 FIPVWIMMGIASVL
+599 
-613 MGAALLASIP
+613 
-623 AARKLVERRRAEG
+623 
-636 APELDAEGF
+636 
-645 EVTAA
+645 

>member
-102 VNGVGNGKFAPQQ
+102 VNGVGGGKFAPQQ

-130 NLRKDA
+130 NLRKNA
-136 KNEVKDRMPHVFADG
+136 KDNVKDRMPHVFADG

-163 WAYNSGV
+163 WVYNQGV

-180 PNNSYTHEQSIAT
+180 PNNSYTREQSIAT

-206 DSTSSTGSKY
+206 DSTSGTGSKY
-216 YINRAVVGPGV
+216 RITYGAVGAGV

-232 EDTKGNRLLTDYKD
+232 EDAKGNRLLTDYKN

-283 NYAVTGTDGEQA
+283 NYAVSGTDGEQA

-342 SKTIAAIDITGK
+342 SKTIAAIDTTGK
-354 TLWSMDFAFDHSKMA
+354 TLWSMNFAFDHSKMA
-369 VEILLS
+369 VEILLA

-468 ADGTNKV
+468 ADGTTKV
-475 LFRVKCQNGRPG
+475 LFRVKPILNGGRPG
-487 ALPTDGAGVYALR
+487 LLATDGAGVYALP
-500 TDEHTVTCFDRFGTT
+500 TDEHTITCFDRFGAT
-515 LGTIASTAAAVA
+515 LGTIKIEDTI
-527 LCFAATDWGPI
+527 DI
-538 AACVFFAFATCM
+538 
-550 GTVAPPVVVAKQYG
+550 Y
-564 KKDFGTVT
+564 
-572 GIVTAFELFGA
+572 
-583 AIGSVASGLLF
+583 
-594 DAYLS
+594 YRLS
-599 FIPVWIMMGIASVL
+599 FENGCLRVVDSYPNGKTDAVN
-613 MGAALLASIP
+613 ALYLPTGEQIS
-623 AARKLVERRRAEG
+623 
-636 APELDAEGF
+636 
-645 EVTAA
+645 

>member
-79 EKTAV
+79 DKATV

-130 NLRKDA
+130 NLRKNA
-136 KNEVKDRMPHVFADG
+136 KDSVKERMPHVFADG
-151 ADIQAWARNDVY
+151 ADIQAWARSDVY

-216 YINRAVVGPGV
+216 KITYGIVGAGV

-232 EDTKGNRLLTDYKD
+232 EDAKGNRLLTDYKD

-283 NYAVTGTDGEQA
+283 NYAVSGTDGEQA

-305 GTVYGKDRIIYA
+305 GEVYGKDRIIYA

-327 ALTDFKDGKAVVRVD
+327 RMTNFKDGKAVVNVD
-342 SKTIAAIDITGK
+342 GKTIRAIDTTGK
-354 TLWSMDFAFDHSKMA
+354 TLWSMNFAFDRSKM
-369 VEILLS
+369 EIR
-375 GDGKGDRFVV
+375 DGAGDRFTVWG
-385 VNRDGSSYTIIAG
+385 NNSAAIIAG

-405 SRALQLNQYSDTY
+405 SGGLYLNQYSDTY
-418 IAAESTGYYALYN
+418 IYSENTGYYALYN

-455 WINDKE
+455 WLSNTE

-475 LFRVKCQNGRPG
+475 LFRVKPILNGGRPG
-487 ALPTDGAGVYALR
+487 LLATDGAGVYALP
-500 TDEHTVTCFDRFGTT
+500 TDEHTITCFDRFGAT
-515 LGTIASTAAAVA
+515 LGTIKIEDTI
-527 LCFAATDWGPI
+527 DI
-538 AACVFFAFATCM
+538 
-550 GTVAPPVVVAKQYG
+550 Y
-564 KKDFGTVT
+564 
-572 GIVTAFELFGA
+572 
-583 AIGSVASGLLF
+583 
-594 DAYLS
+594 YRLS
-599 FIPVWIMMGIASVL
+599 FENGCLRVVDSYPNGKTDAVN
-613 MGAALLASIP
+613 ALYLPTGEQIS
-623 AARKLVERRRAEG
+623 
-636 APELDAEGF
+636 
-645 EVTAA
+645 

>member
-115 QLTRQQAASMLHRLG
+115 KLTRQQAASMLHRLG
-130 NLRKDA
+130 NLRKNA
-136 KNEVKDRMPHVFADG
+136 KDSVKDRMPHVFADG
-151 ADIQAWARNDVY
+151 ADIQAWARSDVY

-199 TKYAVKD
+199 TKYAEVP
-206 DSTSSTGSKY
+206 SGETAAEY
-216 YINRAVVGPGV
+216 AVVMDDEGGAGAR
-227 SQVYL
+227 SQMHI
-232 EDTKGNRLLTDYKD
+232 ENAKGKKLLTDYKD
-246 TKGEFYDI
+246 TKGTFENVTMLGVWAGVTMENGTKYDVVN
-254 ELFGEWVT
+254 L
-262 LRKTVDYQH
+262 
-271 DVHNMK
+271 K
-277 TGETLE
+277 TGEKLE
-283 NYAVTGTDGEQA
+283 DYRILVADGEQA

-327 ALTDFKDGKAVVRVD
+327 ALTDFKNGKAVVRVD
-342 SKTIAAIDITGK
+342 SKTIAAIDTTGK
-354 TLWSMDFAFDHSKMA
+354 TLWSMNFAFDRSKM
-369 VEILLS
+369 EIR
-375 GDGKGDRFVV
+375 DGAGDRFTVWG
-385 VNRDGSSYTIIAG
+385 NNSAAIIAG

-405 SRALQLNQYSDTY
+405 SGGLYLNQYSDTY
-418 IAAESTGYYALYN
+418 IYSENTGYYALYN

-443 AFDEVGQNIYSH
+443 AFDEVGQNIYSR

-475 LFRVKCQNGRPG
+475 LFRVKCPNGRPG
-487 ALPTDGAGVYALR
+487 TLPTDGAGVYALR
-500 TDEHTVTCFDRFGTT
+500 TDEHTITCFDRFGTT
-515 LGTIASTAAAVA
+515 LGTIKNDGAMTQEIT
-527 LCFAATDWGPI
+527 FENG
-538 AACVFFAFATCM
+538 CVRVM
-550 GTVAPPVVVAKQYG
+550 DKLYLP
-564 KKDFGTVT
+564 T
-572 GIVTAFELFGA
+572 GEEI
-583 AIGSVASGLLF
+583 
-594 DAYLS
+594 
-599 FIPVWIMMGIASVL
+599 
-613 MGAALLASIP
+613 
-623 AARKLVERRRAEG
+623 
-636 APELDAEGF
+636 
-645 EVTAA
+645 

>member
-79 EKTAV
+79 EKATV

-89 KDEDVLLCASLGV
+89 KDEDVLLCAALGV

-115 QLTRQQAASMLHRLG
+115 KLTRQQAASMLHRLG
-130 NLRKDA
+130 NLRKNA
-136 KNEVKDRMPHVFADG
+136 KDSVKERMPHVFADG
-151 ADIQAWARNDVY
+151 ADIQAWARSDVY

-199 TKYAVKD
+199 TKYAEVP
-206 DSTSSTGSKY
+206 SGETAAEY
-216 YINRAVVGPGV
+216 AVVMDDEGGAGAR
-227 SQVYL
+227 SQMHI
-232 EDTKGNRLLTDYKD
+232 ENAKGKKLLTDYKD
-246 TKGEFYDI
+246 TKGTFENVTMLGVWAGVTMENGTKYDVVN
-254 ELFGEWVT
+254 L
-262 LRKTVDYQH
+262 
-271 DVHNMK
+271 K
-277 TGETLE
+277 TGEKLE
-283 NYAVTGTDGEQA
+283 DYRILVADGEQA
-295 GWLRP
+295 GWLCP
-300 SPENG
+300 MDI
-305 GTVYGKDRIIYA
+305 TKVTYGKDYIALA
-317 DGTSSTQTYD
+317 DGTKSTATYD
-327 ALTDFKDGKAVVRVD
+327 RMTNFKDGKAVVNVD
-342 SKTIAAIDITGK
+342 GKTIRAIDTTGK
-354 TLWSMDFAFDHSKMA
+354 TLWSMNFAFDRSKAA
-369 VEILLS
+369 VD
-375 GDGKGDRFVV
+375 DGAGDRFVV
-385 VNRDGSSYTIIAG
+385 TNSTSTSYTIIAG

-405 SRALQLNQYSDTY
+405 SLPLKVSQYSDTY
-418 IAAESTGYYALYN
+418 IHMESVGYYALYN

-455 WINDKE
+455 WLSNTE

-475 LFRVKCQNGRPG
+475 LFRVKCPNGRPG

-515 LGTIASTAAAVA
+515 LGTIKQDGEIT
-527 LCFAATDWGPI
+527 LEPTFENG
-538 AACVFFAFATCM
+538 CVRVM
-550 GTVAPPVVVAKQYG
+550 DKLYLP
-564 KKDFGTVT
+564 T
-572 GIVTAFELFGA
+572 GEEI
-583 AIGSVASGLLF
+583 
-594 DAYLS
+594 
-599 FIPVWIMMGIASVL
+599 
-613 MGAALLASIP
+613 
-623 AARKLVERRRAEG
+623 
-636 APELDAEGF
+636 
-645 EVTAA
+645 

>member
-130 NLRKDA
+130 NLRKNA
-136 KNEVKDRMPHVFADG
+136 KDSVKDRMPHVFADG
-151 ADIQAWARNDVY
+151 ADIQAWARSDVY

-216 YINRAVVGPGV
+216 KITYGIVGAGM

-232 EDTKGNRLLTDYKD
+232 EDAKGNRLLTDYKN

-262 LRKTVDYQH
+262 LRETVAYKH

-283 NYAVTGTDGEQA
+283 NYAVSGTDGEQA

-327 ALTDFKDGKAVVRVD
+327 ALTDFKNGKAVVRVD
-342 SKTIAAIDITGK
+342 SKTIAAIDTTGK
-354 TLWSMDFAFDHSKMA
+354 TLWSMNFAFDRSKM
-369 VEILLS
+369 EIR
-375 GDGKGDRFVV
+375 DGAGDRFTVWG
-385 VNRDGSSYTIIAG
+385 NNSAAIIAG

-405 SRALQLNQYSDTY
+405 SGGLYLNQYSDTY
-418 IAAESTGYYALYN
+418 IYSENTGYYALYN

-475 LFRVKCQNGRPG
+475 LFRVKPILNGGRPG
-487 ALPTDGAGVYALR
+487 LLATDGAGVYALP
-500 TDEHTVTCFDRFGTT
+500 TDEHTITCFDRFGAT
-515 LGTIASTAAAVA
+515 LGTIKIEDTI
-527 LCFAATDWGPI
+527 DI
-538 AACVFFAFATCM
+538 
-550 GTVAPPVVVAKQYG
+550 Y
-564 KKDFGTVT
+564 
-572 GIVTAFELFGA
+572 
-583 AIGSVASGLLF
+583 
-594 DAYLS
+594 YRLS
-599 FIPVWIMMGIASVL
+599 FENGCLRVVDSYPNGKTDAVN
-613 MGAALLASIP
+613 ALYLPTGEQIS
-623 AARKLVERRRAEG
+623 
-636 APELDAEGF
+636 
-645 EVTAA
+645 

>member
-79 EKTAV
+79 DKATV

-130 NLRKDA
+130 NLRKNA
-136 KNEVKDRMPHVFADG
+136 KDSVKDRMPHVFADG
-151 ADIQAWARNDVY
+151 ADIQAWARSDVY

-216 YINRAVVGPGV
+216 KITYGIVGAGM

-232 EDTKGNRLLTDYKD
+232 EDAKGNRLLTDYKN

-262 LRKTVDYQH
+262 LRETVAYKH

-283 NYAVTGTDGEQA
+283 NYAVSGTDGEQA

-342 SKTIAAIDITGK
+342 SKTIRAIDTTGK
-354 TLWSMDFAFDHSKMA
+354 TLWSMNFAFDRSKM
-369 VEILLS
+369 EIR
-375 GDGKGDRFVV
+375 DGAGDRFTVWG
-385 VNRDGSSYTIIAG
+385 NNSAAIIAG

-405 SRALQLNQYSDTY
+405 SGGLYLNQYSDTY
-418 IAAESTGYYALYN
+418 IYSENTGYYALYN

-468 ADGTNKV
+468 ADSTNKV
-475 LFRVKCQNGRPG
+475 LFRVKPILNGGRPG
-487 ALPTDGAGVYALR
+487 LLATDGAGVYALP
-500 TDEHTVTCFDRFGTT
+500 TDEHTITCFDRFGAT
-515 LGTIASTAAAVA
+515 LGTIKIEDTI
-527 LCFAATDWGPI
+527 DI
-538 AACVFFAFATCM
+538 
-550 GTVAPPVVVAKQYG
+550 Y
-564 KKDFGTVT
+564 
-572 GIVTAFELFGA
+572 
-583 AIGSVASGLLF
+583 
-594 DAYLS
+594 YRLS
-599 FIPVWIMMGIASVL
+599 FENGCLRVVDSYPNGKTDAVN
-613 MGAALLASIP
+613 ALYLPTGEQIS
-623 AARKLVERRRAEG
+623 
-636 APELDAEGF
+636 
-645 EVTAA
+645 

>member
-130 NLRKDA
+130 NLRKNA
-136 KNEVKDRMPHVFADG
+136 KDSVKERMPHVFADG
-151 ADIQAWARNDVY
+151 ADIQAWARSDVY
-163 WAYNSGV
+163 WAYDSGV

-216 YINRAVVGPGV
+216 KITYGIVGAGM

-232 EDTKGNRLLTDYKD
+232 EDAKGNRLLTDYKN

-262 LRKTVDYQH
+262 LRETVAYKH

-283 NYAVTGTDGEQA
+283 NYAVSGTDGEQA

-317 DGTSSTQTYD
+317 DGTSSKQTYD
-327 ALTDFKDGKAVVRVD
+327 ALTDFKNGKAVVRVD
-342 SKTIAAIDITGK
+342 SKTIAAIDTTGK
-354 TLWSMDFAFDHSKMA
+354 TLWSMNFAFDRSKM
-369 VEILLS
+369 EIR
-375 GDGKGDRFVV
+375 DGAGDRFTVWG
-385 VNRDGSSYTIIAG
+385 NNSAAIIAG

-405 SRALQLNQYSDTY
+405 SGGLYLNQYSDTY
-418 IAAESTGYYALYN
+418 IYSENTGYYALYN
-431 FKGKKLTKTYQN
+431 FNGRKLTKTYQN

-455 WINDKE
+455 WLSNTE

-475 LFRVKCQNGRPG
+475 LFRVKPILNGGRPG
-487 ALPTDGAGVYALR
+487 LLATDGAGVYALP
-500 TDEHTVTCFDRFGTT
+500 TDEHTITCFDRFGAT
-515 LGTIASTAAAVA
+515 LGTIKIEDTI
-527 LCFAATDWGPI
+527 DI
-538 AACVFFAFATCM
+538 
-550 GTVAPPVVVAKQYG
+550 Y
-564 KKDFGTVT
+564 
-572 GIVTAFELFGA
+572 
-583 AIGSVASGLLF
+583 
-594 DAYLS
+594 YRLS
-599 FIPVWIMMGIASVL
+599 FENGCLRVVDSYPNGKTDAVN
-613 MGAALLASIP
+613 ALYLPTGEQIS
-623 AARKLVERRRAEG
+623 
-636 APELDAEGF
+636 
-645 EVTAA
+645 

>member
-11 AAMLVT
+11 AAMLIT

-151 ADIQAWARNDVY
+151 ADIQAWARSDVY

-216 YINRAVVGPGV
+216 KITYGIVGAGV

-232 EDTKGNRLLTDYKD
+232 EDAKGNRLLTDYKN

-262 LRKTVDYQH
+262 LRETVAYKH

-283 NYAVTGTDGEQA
+283 NYAVSGTDGEQA

-305 GTVYGKDRIIYA
+305 GEVYGKDRIIYA

-342 SKTIAAIDITGK
+342 SKTIARYRHHRQDP
-354 TLWSMDFAFDHSKMA
+354 
-369 VEILLS
+369 VEHE
-375 GDGKGDRFVV
+375 F
-385 VNRDGSSYTIIAG
+385 
-398 GKRIASS
+398 
-405 SRALQLNQYSDTY
+405 
-418 IAAESTGYYALYN
+418 
-431 FKGKKLTKTYQN
+431 
-443 AFDEVGQNIYSH
+443 
-455 WINDKE
+455 
-461 YEYIRCD
+461 
-468 ADGTNKV
+468 
-475 LFRVKCQNGRPG
+475 
-487 ALPTDGAGVYALR
+487 
-500 TDEHTVTCFDRFGTT
+500 
-515 LGTIASTAAAVA
+515 
-527 LCFAATDWGPI
+527 
-538 AACVFFAFATCM
+538 CV
-550 GTVAPPVVVAKQYG
+550 
-564 KKDFGTVT
+564 
-572 GIVTAFELFGA
+572 
-583 AIGSVASGLLF
+583 
-594 DAYLS
+594 
-599 FIPVWIMMGIASVL
+599 
-613 MGAALLASIP
+613 
-623 AARKLVERRRAEG
+623 
-636 APELDAEGF
+636 
-645 EVTAA
+645 

>member
-130 NLRKDA
+130 NLRKNA
-136 KNEVKDRMPHVFADG
+136 KDSVKDRMPHVFADG
-151 ADIQAWARNDVY
+151 ADIQAWARSDVY

-199 TKYAVKD
+199 TKYAEVP
-206 DSTSSTGSKY
+206 SGETAAEY
-216 YINRAVVGPGV
+216 AVVMDDEGGAGAR
-227 SQVYL
+227 SQMHI
-232 EDTKGNRLLTDYKD
+232 ENAKGKKLLTDYKD
-246 TKGEFYDI
+246 TKGTFEN
-254 ELFGEWVT
+254 VT
-262 LRKTVDYQH
+262 LLGVWAGVTMENGTKY
-271 DVHNMK
+271 DVVNLK
-277 TGETLE
+277 TGEKLE
-283 NYAVTGTDGEQA
+283 DYRILVADGEQA
-295 GWLRP
+295 GWLCP
-300 SPENG
+300 MDI
-305 GTVYGKDRIIYA
+305 TKVTYGKDYIALA
-317 DGTSSTQTYD
+317 DGTKSTATYD
-327 ALTDFKDGKAVVRVD
+327 RMTNFKDGKAVVNVD
-342 SKTIAAIDITGK
+342 GKTIRAIDTTGK
-354 TLWSMDFAFDHSKMA
+354 TLWSMNFAFDHSKMA

-455 WINDKE
+455 WLSNTE

-475 LFRVKCQNGRPG
+475 LFRVKCPNGRPG

-515 LGTIASTAAAVA
+515 LGTIKQDGEITMEPT
-527 LCFAATDWGPI
+527 FENG
-538 AACVFFAFATCM
+538 CVRVM
-550 GTVAPPVVVAKQYG
+550 NKLYLP
-564 KKDFGTVT
+564 T
-572 GIVTAFELFGA
+572 GEEI
-583 AIGSVASGLLF
+583 
-594 DAYLS
+594 
-599 FIPVWIMMGIASVL
+599 
-613 MGAALLASIP
+613 
-623 AARKLVERRRAEG
+623 
-636 APELDAEGF
+636 
-645 EVTAA
+645 